1 MRRRISCGLASK
13 KPFCRDVV
21 RHRLNRFGLGR
32 TIQFK
37 HYSVKVHPL
46 APNCKAAAEISV
58 HMHKSKGSFMRRKP
72 AFRLLCGAAFIAVL
86 SISAGPTAAFA
97 ETKPAEK
104 APETVTFDPA
114 KVNTFSGAFLAAR
127 TADVDQDFATAITLY
142 QKALEFDTAN
152 VEIRQRLMIAQLLS
166 GDFEAGAK
174 IADSLKDDSSVER
187 VTTIIRALA
196 AIKHKEFSAAEKIL
210 KYTGPNDLDRMVNTL
225 LTAWARAGAGKGK
238 EALALVNGMKGP
250 GWISIFQKYHAGAIA
265 LVTGNTEAARKSL
278 NDAVADR
285 EGGATATDT
294 YMRAVMALARL
305 EAKAGNKQKALDTI
319 AVGDTFAPNYAPLK
333 ALRQSIEKGEKPD
346 QQVETAEEG
355 AASVMFSIAGALN
368 REGAEEIVT
377 LYLQT
382 SRALDPKSADT
393 LILLG
398 GLAEAQKQPDRAIAF
413 YREVPA
419 DSPMHRISELQLGLT
434 LAQTDKVEEARKHL
448 KSLLDSDPTDI
459 RSYLAYGSVLSDAKD
474 YAAMA
479 ANYDKAVEVIGAVP
493 KKTDWTIFFQRAI
506 AYERLKQWD
515 KAEPNFKRALELNPE
530 QPQVLNYLGYSWV
543 DKNMNLDE
551 GIDMIR
557 RAVELRP
564 NDGYIV
570 DSLGWAHFR
579 LGAFDE
585 SVTELE
591 RAIELRAGDPTIND
605 HLGDAYW
612 RVGRKIEAVYQ
623 WNRALIGDSDDVD
636 KAKVKEKIANGLPPL
651 EKDAQNT
658 AKKDQATPQPP
669 VAPAPAPD
677 KKS

>member
-1 MRRRISCGLASK
+1 
-13 KPFCRDVV
+13 
-21 RHRLNRFGLGR
+21 
-32 TIQFK
+32 
-37 HYSVKVHPL
+37 
-46 APNCKAAAEISV
+46 
-58 HMHKSKGSFMRRKP
+58 MRRKP
-72 AFRLLCGAAFIAVL
+72 AFRLFCGAAFIAAL

-97 ETKPAEK
+97 ETKPDEK
-104 APETVTFDPA
+104 VQEAVIFDPA

-174 IADSLKDDSSVER
+174 IADSLKNDSSVER

-333 ALRQSIEKGEKPD
+333 ALRQSIEKGEKPL
-346 QQVETAEEG
+346 QQVETATEG

-413 YREVPA
+413 YREVPL

-448 KSLLDSDPTDI
+448 KSLLESDPTDI

-493 KKTDWTIFFQRAI
+493 KKSDWTIFFQRAI

-651 EKDAQNT
+651 EKEAENT
-658 AKKDQATPQPP
+658 AKKEQAPPPP
-669 VAPAPAPD
+669 VAPTPAPD

>member
-1 MRRRISCGLASK
+1 
-13 KPFCRDVV
+13 
-21 RHRLNRFGLGR
+21 
-32 TIQFK
+32 
-37 HYSVKVHPL
+37 
-46 APNCKAAAEISV
+46 
-58 HMHKSKGSFMRRKP
+58 MRRKP
-72 AFRLLCGAAFIAVL
+72 AFRLLCGAAFIAAL
-86 SISAGPTAAFA
+86 SIGAGSPAFA
-97 ETKPAEK
+97 ETKPADK
-104 APETVTFDPA
+104 VAETVTFDPA

-127 TADVDQDFATAITLY
+127 TADVDQDFKTAITLY

-166 GDFEAGAK
+166 GDFDAGAK
-174 IADSLKDDSSVER
+174 IADSLKGDSSVER

-196 AIKHKEFSAAEKIL
+196 AIKDKDFSSAEKVL

-225 LTAWARAGAGKGK
+225 LTAWARAGAGKSK
-238 EALALVNGMKGP
+238 EALSLVNGMKGP

-265 LVTGNTEAARKSL
+265 LVAGNTEAARKSL

-305 EAKAGNKQKALDTI
+305 EANVGNKQKALDTI

-333 ALRQSIEKGEKPD
+333 ALRESIERGEKPQ
-346 QQVETAEEG
+346 QQVQTPIEG
-355 AASVMFSIAGALN
+355 AAAVMFSIAGALN

-413 YREVPA
+413 YREVPL

-448 KSLLDSDPTDI
+448 KSLLDSDPSDI

-474 YAAMA
+474 YKAMA

-493 KKTDWTIFFQRAI
+493 KKSDWTIFFQRAI

-543 DKNMNLDE
+543 DKNMNLDQA
-551 GIDMIR
+551 IDMIR

-585 SVTELE
+585 AVEELE

-623 WNRALIGDSDDVD
+623 WNRALIGESEEVD
-636 KAKVKEKIANGLPPL
+636 KSKVKEKIANGLPPL

-658 AKKDQATPQPP
+658 AKKDQAPLPP

>member
-1 MRRRISCGLASK
+1 
-13 KPFCRDVV
+13 
-21 RHRLNRFGLGR
+21 
-32 TIQFK
+32 
-37 HYSVKVHPL
+37 
-46 APNCKAAAEISV
+46 
-58 HMHKSKGSFMRRKP
+58 MRRKP
-72 AFRLLCGAAFIAVL
+72 AFRLFCSAAFIAVL
-86 SISAGPTAAFA
+86 SIGAGTTAALA
-97 ETKPAEK
+97 ETKPADK
-104 APETVTFDPA
+104 PAETATFDPA

-142 QKALEFDTAN
+142 KKALDFDTAN

-166 GDFEAGAK
+166 GDFDAGAK

-187 VTTIIRALA
+187 VTTIVRALA
-196 AIKHKEFSAAEKIL
+196 AIKDKKFSDAEKIL
-210 KYTGPNDLDRMVNTL
+210 KYSGPNDLDRMVNTL
-225 LTAWARAGAGKGK
+225 LTAWARAGAGKNK

-250 GWISIFQKYHAGAIA
+250 GWFSIFQKYNAGAIA
-265 LVTGNTEAARKSL
+265 LVSGNIDAARKSL
-278 NDAVADR
+278 NDAVTDR

-333 ALRQSIEKGEKPD
+333 ALRQSIERGDKPE
-346 QQVETAEEG
+346 QQVQTPVDG
-355 AASVMFSIAGALN
+355 AAAVMFSIAGALN

-398 GLAEAQKQPDRAIAF
+398 GLAEAQKQPERAIAF

-434 LAQTDKVEEARKHL
+434 LAQTDKVAEARTHL
-448 KSLLDSDPTDI
+448 KSLLESDPSDI

-474 YAAMA
+474 YQAMA

-493 KKTDWTIFFQRAI
+493 KKSDWTIFFQRGI

-515 KAEPNFKRALELNPE
+515 KAEPDFKRALELNPE

-543 DKNMNLDE
+543 DKNMNLE
-551 GIDMIR
+551 QGIDMIR

-570 DSLGWAHFR
+570 DSLGWAHYR

-585 SVTELE
+585 AVTELE

-623 WNRALIGDSDDVD
+623 WNRALIGESDDVD

-658 AKKDQATPQPP
+658 AKKDQGQPQP

>member
-1 MRRRISCGLASK
+1 MRR
-13 KPFCRDVV
+13 
-21 RHRLNRFGLGR
+21 N
-32 TIQFK
+32 
-37 HYSVKVHPL
+37 
-46 APNCKAAAEISV
+46 
-58 HMHKSKGSFMRRKP
+58 P
-72 AFRLLCGAAFIAVL
+72 AFRLLCGAAFIAAL
-86 SISAGPTAAFA
+86 SIGAGSPAFA
-97 ETKPAEK
+97 ETKPADK
-104 APETVTFDPA
+104 VAETVTFDPA

-127 TADVDQDFATAITLY
+127 TADVDQDFKTAITLY

-166 GDFEAGAK
+166 GDFDAGAK
-174 IADSLKDDSSVER
+174 IADSLKGDSSVER

-196 AIKHKEFSAAEKIL
+196 AIKDKEFSGAEKIL

-225 LTAWARAGAGKGK
+225 LTAWARAGAGKSK

-265 LVTGNTEAARKSL
+265 LVAGNTEAARKSL

-305 EAKAGNKQKALDTI
+305 EANVGNKQKALDTI

-333 ALRQSIEKGEKPD
+333 ALRESIERGEKPQ
-346 QQVETAEEG
+346 QQVQTPIEG
-355 AASVMFSIAGALN
+355 AAAVMFSIAGALN

-413 YREVPA
+413 YREVPL

-448 KSLLDSDPTDI
+448 KSLLDSDPSDI

-474 YAAMA
+474 YKAMA

-493 KKTDWTIFFQRAI
+493 KKSDWTIFFQRAI

-543 DKNMNLDE
+543 DKNMNL
-551 GIDMIR
+551 GQAIDMIR

-585 SVTELE
+585 AVEELE

-623 WNRALIGDSDDVD
+623 WNRALIGESEEVD
-636 KAKVKEKIANGLPPL
+636 KSKVKEKIANGLPPL

-658 AKKDQATPQPP
+658 AKKDQAPLPP
-669 VAPAPAPD
+669 VAPAPVPD

>member
-1 MRRRISCGLASK
+1 MRR
-13 KPFCRDVV
+13 
-21 RHRLNRFGLGR
+21 N
-32 TIQFK
+32 
-37 HYSVKVHPL
+37 
-46 APNCKAAAEISV
+46 
-58 HMHKSKGSFMRRKP
+58 P
-72 AFRLLCGAAFIAVL
+72 AFRLLCGAAFIAAL
-86 SISAGPTAAFA
+86 SVGADSPAFA
-97 ETKPAEK
+97 ETKPADK
-104 APETVTFDPA
+104 VAETVTFDPA

-127 TADVDQDFATAITLY
+127 TADVDQDFETAITLY

-166 GDFEAGAK
+166 GDFDAGAK
-174 IADSLKDDSSVER
+174 IADSLKGDSSVER

-196 AIKHKEFSAAEKIL
+196 AIKGKEFSGAEKVL

-225 LTAWARAGAGKGK
+225 LTAWARAGAGKSK

-265 LVTGNTEAARKSL
+265 LVAGNTEAARKSL

-305 EAKAGNKQKALDTI
+305 EANVGNKQKALDTI

-333 ALRQSIEKGEKPD
+333 ALRESIERGEKPQ
-346 QQVETAEEG
+346 QQVQTPIEG
-355 AASVMFSIAGALN
+355 AAAVMFSIAGALN

-413 YREVPA
+413 YREVPL

-448 KSLLDSDPTDI
+448 KSLLDSDPSDI

-474 YAAMA
+474 YTAMA

-493 KKTDWTIFFQRAI
+493 KKSDWTIFFQRAI

-543 DKNMNLDE
+543 DKNMNLDQA
-551 GIDMIR
+551 IDMIR

-585 SVTELE
+585 AVEELE

-623 WNRALIGDSDDVD
+623 WNRALIGESEEVD
-636 KAKVKEKIANGLPPL
+636 KSKVKEKIANGLPPL

-658 AKKDQATPQPP
+658 AKKDQAPLPP

>member
-1 MRRRISCGLASK
+1 
-13 KPFCRDVV
+13 
-21 RHRLNRFGLGR
+21 
-32 TIQFK
+32 
-37 HYSVKVHPL
+37 
-46 APNCKAAAEISV
+46 
-58 HMHKSKGSFMRRKP
+58 MRRKS
-72 AFRLLCGAAFIAVL
+72 AFRLLCGAAFIAAL
-86 SISAGPTAAFA
+86 SLGAGQQAAFA

-104 APETVTFDPA
+104 APDAVTFNPD

-142 QKALEFDTAN
+142 KKALEFDTAN

-187 VTTIIRALA
+187 VTTIVRALA
-196 AIKHKEFSAAEKIL
+196 AIKHKEFSSAEKIL

-225 LTAWARAGAGKGK
+225 LTAWSRAGAGKGK

-265 LVTGNTEAARKSL
+265 LVTGNTEAARKNL

-319 AVGDTFAPNYAPLK
+319 SVGDTFAPNYAPLK
-333 ALRQSIEKGEKPD
+333 ALRQSIEKGEKPE
-346 QQVETAEEG
+346 QQVETPVEG
-355 AASVMFSIAGALN
+355 AAAVMFSIAGALN

-398 GLAEAQKQPDRAIAF
+398 GLAEAQKQPERAIAF
-413 YREVPA
+413 YREVPD

-434 LAQTDKVEEARKHL
+434 LAQTDKVDEARQHL
-448 KSLLDSDPTDI
+448 RSLLESDPTDL

-515 KAEPNFKRALELNPE
+515 KAEPDFKRALELNPE

-543 DKNMNLDE
+543 DKNLNLDQAM
-551 GIDMIR
+551 DMIR

-651 EKDAQNT
+651 EKDAENT
-658 AKKDQATPQPP
+658 AKKEQAPPQP

>member
-1 MRRRISCGLASK
+1 
-13 KPFCRDVV
+13 
-21 RHRLNRFGLGR
+21 
-32 TIQFK
+32 
-37 HYSVKVHPL
+37 
-46 APNCKAAAEISV
+46 
-58 HMHKSKGSFMRRKP
+58 MRRKP
-72 AFRLLCGAAFIAVL
+72 AFRLLCGAAFIAAL
-86 SISAGPTAAFA
+86 SIGAGSPAFA
-97 ETKPAEK
+97 ETKPADK
-104 APETVTFDPA
+104 VAETVTFDPA

-127 TADVDQDFATAITLY
+127 TADVDQDFKTAITLY

-166 GDFEAGAK
+166 GDFNAGAK
-174 IADSLKDDSSVER
+174 IADSLKGDSSVER

-196 AIKHKEFSAAEKIL
+196 AIKNKEFSGAEKVL

-225 LTAWARAGAGKGK
+225 LTAWARAGAGKSK
-238 EALALVNGMKGP
+238 EALSLVNGMKGP

-265 LVTGNTEAARKSL
+265 LVAGNTEAARKSL

-305 EAKAGNKQKALDTI
+305 EANVGNKQKALDTI

-333 ALRQSIEKGEKPD
+333 ALRESIERGEKPQ
-346 QQVETAEEG
+346 QQVQTPIEG
-355 AASVMFSIAGALN
+355 AAAVMFSIAGALN

-413 YREVPA
+413 YREVPL

-434 LAQTDKVEEARKHL
+434 LAQTDKVDEARKHL
-448 KSLLDSDPTDI
+448 KSLLDSDPSDI

-474 YAAMA
+474 YKAMA

-493 KKTDWTIFFQRAI
+493 KKSDWTIFFQRAI

-543 DKNMNLDE
+543 DKNMNLDQA
-551 GIDMIR
+551 IDMIR

-585 SVTELE
+585 AVEELE

-623 WNRALIGDSDDVD
+623 WNRALIGESEEVD
-636 KAKVKEKIANGLPPL
+636 KSKVKEKIANGLPPL

-658 AKKDQATPQPP
+658 AKKDQAPLPP

>member
-1 MRRRISCGLASK
+1 MRR
-13 KPFCRDVV
+13 
-21 RHRLNRFGLGR
+21 N
-32 TIQFK
+32 
-37 HYSVKVHPL
+37 
-46 APNCKAAAEISV
+46 
-58 HMHKSKGSFMRRKP
+58 P
-72 AFRLLCGAAFIAVL
+72 AFRLLCGAAFIAAL
-86 SISAGPTAAFA
+86 SVGAGSPAFA
-97 ETKPAEK
+97 ETKPADK
-104 APETVTFDPA
+104 VAETVTFDPA

-127 TADVDQDFATAITLY
+127 TADVDQDFKTAITLY

-166 GDFEAGAK
+166 GDFDAGAK
-174 IADSLKDDSSVER
+174 IADSLKGDSSVER

-196 AIKHKEFSAAEKIL
+196 AIKDKEFSGAEKVL

-225 LTAWARAGAGKGK
+225 LTAWARAGAGKSK

-265 LVTGNTEAARKSL
+265 LVAGNTEAARKSL

-305 EAKAGNKQKALDTI
+305 EANVGNKQKALDTI

-333 ALRQSIEKGEKPD
+333 ALRESIERGEKPQ
-346 QQVETAEEG
+346 QQVQTPIEG
-355 AASVMFSIAGALN
+355 AAAVMFSIAGALN

-413 YREVPA
+413 YREVPL

-448 KSLLDSDPTDI
+448 KSLLDSDPSDI

-474 YAAMA
+474 YKAMA

-493 KKTDWTIFFQRAI
+493 KKSDWTIFFQRAI

-543 DKNMNLDE
+543 DKNMNLDQA
-551 GIDMIR
+551 IDMIR

-585 SVTELE
+585 AVEELE

-623 WNRALIGDSDDVD
+623 WNRALIGESEEVD
-636 KAKVKEKIANGLPPL
+636 KSKVKEKIANGLPPL

-658 AKKDQATPQPP
+658 AKKDQAPLPP

>member
-1 MRRRISCGLASK
+1 MRR
-13 KPFCRDVV
+13 
-21 RHRLNRFGLGR
+21 N
-32 TIQFK
+32 
-37 HYSVKVHPL
+37 
-46 APNCKAAAEISV
+46 
-58 HMHKSKGSFMRRKP
+58 P
-72 AFRLLCGAAFIAVL
+72 AFRLFCSAAFIAAL
-86 SISAGPTAAFA
+86 TLGAGSAALA
-97 ETKPAEK
+97 ETKPADK
-104 APETVTFDPA
+104 AEEAVKFDPNR
-114 KVNTFSGAFLAAR
+114 VTTFSGAFLAAR
-127 TADVDQDFATAITLY
+127 TADVDQDYATAITLY
-142 QKALEFDTAN
+142 QKALDFDPAN
-152 VEIRQRLMIAQLLS
+152 TEIRQRLMIAQLLS

-187 VTTIIRALA
+187 VTTIVRALA
-196 AIKHKEFSAAEKIL
+196 AIKQKEFSSAEKIL
-210 KYTGPNDLDRMVNTL
+210 KYSGPNDLDRMVNTL
-225 LTAWARAGAGKGK
+225 LAAWARAGAGKSK
-238 EALALVNGMKGP
+238 EALAMVNGMKGP
-250 GWISIFQKYHAGAIA
+250 GWFSIFQKYNAGAIA
-265 LVTGNTEAARKSL
+265 LVTGNTDAARKSL
-278 NDAVADR
+278 SEAVADR

-319 AVGDTFAPNYAPLK
+319 AVGDGFAPNYAPLK

-346 QQVETAEEG
+346 QQVQTAVEG

-377 LYLQT
+377 LYLQA

-398 GLAEAQKQPDRAIAF
+398 GLAEAQKQAERAIEF

-434 LAQTDKVEEARKHL
+434 LAQTGKVDEARQHL
-448 KSLLDSDPTDI
+448 KALLESDPDDI
-459 RSYLAYGSVLSDAKD
+459 RSYLAYGAVLSDAKD

-493 KKTDWTIFFQRAI
+493 KKSDWTIFFQRGI

-543 DKNMNLDE
+543 DKNMNLDQ

-570 DSLGWAHFR
+570 DSLGWAHYR

-585 SVTELE
+585 AVTELE

-612 RVGRKIEAVYQ
+612 RVGRKLEAVYQ

-651 EKDAQNT
+651 EKDAENT
-658 AKKDQATPQPP
+658 AKKDQAPP
-669 VAPAPAPD
+669 PPAPPAPAPD

>member
-1 MRRRISCGLASK
+1 MVLGAVKFEADFS
-13 KPFCRDVV
+13 V
-21 RHRLNRFGLGR
+21 R
-32 TIQFK
+32 K
-37 HYSVKVHPL
+37 HT
-46 APNCKAAAEISV
+46 
-58 HMHKSKGSFMRRKP
+58 SKGSFMRRNP
-72 AFRLLCGAAFIAVL
+72 AFRLFCSAAFIAAL
-86 SISAGPTAAFA
+86 TLGAGSAALA
-97 ETKPAEK
+97 ETKPADK
-104 APETVTFDPA
+104 AEEAVKFDPNR
-114 KVNTFSGAFLAAR
+114 VTTFSGAFLAAR
-127 TADVDQDFATAITLY
+127 TADVDQDYATAITLY
-142 QKALEFDTAN
+142 QKALDFDPAN
-152 VEIRQRLMIAQLLS
+152 TEIRQRLMIAQLLS

-187 VTTIIRALA
+187 VTTIVRALA
-196 AIKHKEFSAAEKIL
+196 AIKQKEFSSAEKIL
-210 KYTGPNDLDRMVNTL
+210 KYSGPNDLDRMVNTL
-225 LTAWARAGAGKGK
+225 LAAWARAGAGKSK
-238 EALALVNGMKGP
+238 EALAMVNGMKGP
-250 GWISIFQKYHAGAIA
+250 GWFSIFQKYNAGAIA
-265 LVTGNTEAARKSL
+265 LVTGNTDAARKSL
-278 NDAVADR
+278 SEAVADR

-319 AVGDTFAPNYAPLK
+319 AVGDGFAPNYAPLK

-346 QQVETAEEG
+346 QQVQTAVEG

-377 LYLQT
+377 LYLQA

-398 GLAEAQKQPDRAIAF
+398 GLAEAQKQAERAIEF

-434 LAQTDKVEEARKHL
+434 LAQTGKVDEARQHL
-448 KSLLDSDPTDI
+448 KALLESDPDDI
-459 RSYLAYGSVLSDAKD
+459 RSYLAYGAVLSDAKD

-493 KKTDWTIFFQRAI
+493 KKSDWTIFFQRGI

-543 DKNMNLDE
+543 DKNMNLDQ

-570 DSLGWAHFR
+570 DSLGWAHYR

-585 SVTELE
+585 AVTELE

-612 RVGRKIEAVYQ
+612 RVGRKLEAVYQ

-651 EKDAQNT
+651 EKDAENT
-658 AKKDQATPQPP
+658 AKKDQAPP
-669 VAPAPAPD
+669 PPAPPAPAPD

>member
-1 MRRRISCGLASK
+1 MRR
-13 KPFCRDVV
+13 
-21 RHRLNRFGLGR
+21 N
-32 TIQFK
+32 
-37 HYSVKVHPL
+37 
-46 APNCKAAAEISV
+46 
-58 HMHKSKGSFMRRKP
+58 P
-72 AFRLLCGAAFIAVL
+72 AFRLFCSAAFIAAL
-86 SISAGPTAAFA
+86 TLGAGSAALA
-97 ETKPAEK
+97 ETKPADK
-104 APETVTFDPA
+104 AEEAVKFDPNR
-114 KVNTFSGAFLAAR
+114 VTTFSGAFLAAR
-127 TADVDQDFATAITLY
+127 TADVDQDYATAITLY
-142 QKALEFDTAN
+142 QKALDFDPAN
-152 VEIRQRLMIAQLLS
+152 TEIRQRLMIAQLLS

-187 VTTIIRALA
+187 VTTIVRALA
-196 AIKHKEFSAAEKIL
+196 AIKRKEFSSAEKIL
-210 KYTGPNDLDRMVNTL
+210 KYSGPNDLDRMVNTL
-225 LTAWARAGAGKGK
+225 LAAWARAGAGKSK
-238 EALALVNGMKGP
+238 EALAMVNGMKGP
-250 GWISIFQKYHAGAIA
+250 GWFSIFQKYNAGAIA
-265 LVTGNTEAARKSL
+265 LVTGNTDAARKSL
-278 NDAVADR
+278 SEAVADR

-319 AVGDTFAPNYAPLK
+319 AVGDGFAPNYAPLK

-346 QQVETAEEG
+346 QQVQTAVEG

-377 LYLQT
+377 LYLQA

-398 GLAEAQKQPDRAIAF
+398 GLAEAQKQAERAIEF

-434 LAQTDKVEEARKHL
+434 LAQTGKVDEARQHL
-448 KSLLDSDPTDI
+448 KALLESDPDDI
-459 RSYLAYGSVLSDAKD
+459 RSYLAYGAVLSDAKD

-493 KKTDWTIFFQRAI
+493 KKSDWTIFFQRGI

-543 DKNMNLDE
+543 DKNMNLDQ

-570 DSLGWAHFR
+570 DSLGWAHYR

-585 SVTELE
+585 AVTELE

-612 RVGRKIEAVYQ
+612 RVGRKLEAVYQ

-651 EKDAQNT
+651 EKDAENT
-658 AKKDQATPQPP
+658 AKKDQAPP
-669 VAPAPAPD
+669 PPAPPAPAPD

>member
-1 MRRRISCGLASK
+1 
-13 KPFCRDVV
+13 
-21 RHRLNRFGLGR
+21 
-32 TIQFK
+32 
-37 HYSVKVHPL
+37 
-46 APNCKAAAEISV
+46 
-58 HMHKSKGSFMRRKP
+58 MRRKP
-72 AFRLLCGAAFIAVL
+72 AFRLLCGAAFIAAL
-86 SISAGPTAAFA
+86 STGVVSTPAFA
-97 ETKPAEK
+97 ETKPADK
-104 APETVTFDPA
+104 VAETVTFDPA

-127 TADVDQDFATAITLY
+127 TADVDQDFKTAITLY

-166 GDFEAGAK
+166 GDFDAGAK
-174 IADSLKDDSSVER
+174 IAESLKDDSSVER

-196 AIKHKEFSAAEKIL
+196 AIKNKEFSGAEKIL
-210 KYTGPNDLDRMVNTL
+210 KYSGPNDLDRMVNTL
-225 LTAWARAGAGKGK
+225 LTAWARAGAGKNK

-250 GWISIFQKYHAGAIA
+250 GWISIFQRYHAGAIA
-265 LVTGNTEAARKSL
+265 LVAGNTEAARKSL

-305 EAKAGNKQKALDTI
+305 EANVGNKQKALDTI

-333 ALRQSIEKGEKPD
+333 ALRESIEKGEKPL
-346 QQVETAEEG
+346 QQVQTPVEG
-355 AASVMFSIAGALN
+355 AAAVMFSIAGALN

-398 GLAEAQKQPDRAIAF
+398 GLAEAQKQPDRAIEF

-434 LAQTDKVEEARKHL
+434 LAQTDKVDEARKHL

-479 ANYDKAVEVIGAVP
+479 ANYDRAVEVIGAVP

-543 DKNMNLDE
+543 DKNMNLDQAI
-551 GIDMIR
+551 GMIR
-557 RAVELRP
+557 RAAELRP
-564 NDGYIV
+564 NDGYII

-585 SVTELE
+585 AVTELE

-636 KAKVKEKIANGLPPL
+636 KAKVREKLANGLPPL
-651 EKDAQNT
+651 EKEAENT
-658 AKKDQATPQPP
+658 AKKEPAPRPP
-669 VAPAPAPD
+669 VAPTPAPD

>member
-1 MRRRISCGLASK
+1 MVPGAVKFEADFS
-13 KPFCRDVV
+13 V
-21 RHRLNRFGLGR
+21 R
-32 TIQFK
+32 K
-37 HYSVKVHPL
+37 HT
-46 APNCKAAAEISV
+46 
-58 HMHKSKGSFMRRKP
+58 SKGSFMRRNP
-72 AFRLLCGAAFIAVL
+72 AFRLFCSAAFIAAL
-86 SISAGPTAAFA
+86 TLGAGSAALA
-97 ETKPAEK
+97 ETKPADK
-104 APETVTFDPA
+104 AEEAVKFDPNR
-114 KVNTFSGAFLAAR
+114 VTTFSGAFLAAR
-127 TADVDQDFATAITLY
+127 TADVDQDYATAITLY
-142 QKALEFDTAN
+142 QKALDFDPAN
-152 VEIRQRLMIAQLLS
+152 TEIRQRLMIAQLLS

-187 VTTIIRALA
+187 VTTIVRALA
-196 AIKHKEFSAAEKIL
+196 AIKYKEFSSAEKIL
-210 KYTGPNDLDRMVNTL
+210 KYSGPNDLDRMVNTL
-225 LTAWARAGAGKGK
+225 LAAWARAGAGKSK
-238 EALALVNGMKGP
+238 EALAMVNGMKGP
-250 GWISIFQKYHAGAIA
+250 GWFSIFQKYNAGAIA
-265 LVTGNTEAARKSL
+265 LVTGNTDAARKSL
-278 NDAVADR
+278 SEAVADR

-319 AVGDTFAPNYAPLK
+319 AVGDGFAPNYAPLK

-346 QQVETAEEG
+346 QQVQTAVEG

-377 LYLQT
+377 LYLQA

-398 GLAEAQKQPDRAIAF
+398 GLAEAQKQAERAIEF

-434 LAQTDKVEEARKHL
+434 LAQTGKVDEARQHL
-448 KSLLDSDPTDI
+448 KALLESDPDDI
-459 RSYLAYGSVLSDAKD
+459 RSYLAYGAVLSDAKD

-493 KKTDWTIFFQRAI
+493 KKSDWTIFFQRGI

-543 DKNMNLDE
+543 DKNMNLDQ

-570 DSLGWAHFR
+570 DSLGWAHYR

-585 SVTELE
+585 AVTELE

-612 RVGRKIEAVYQ
+612 RVGRKLEAVYQ

-651 EKDAQNT
+651 EKDAENT
-658 AKKDQATPQPP
+658 AKKDQAPP
-669 VAPAPAPD
+669 PPAPPAPAPD

>member
-1 MRRRISCGLASK
+1 
-13 KPFCRDVV
+13 
-21 RHRLNRFGLGR
+21 
-32 TIQFK
+32 
-37 HYSVKVHPL
+37 
-46 APNCKAAAEISV
+46 
-58 HMHKSKGSFMRRKP
+58 MRRKP
-72 AFRLLCGAAFIAVL
+72 AFRLFCGAAFIAVF
-86 SISAGPTAAFA
+86 SIGAGTTAALA
-97 ETKPAEK
+97 ETKPADK
-104 APETVTFDPA
+104 PAETATFDPA

-142 QKALEFDTAN
+142 KKALDFDTAN

-166 GDFEAGAK
+166 GDFDAGAK

-187 VTTIIRALA
+187 VTTIVRALA
-196 AIKHKEFSAAEKIL
+196 AIKDKKFSDAEKIL
-210 KYTGPNDLDRMVNTL
+210 KYSGPNDLDRMVNTL
-225 LTAWARAGAGKGK
+225 LTAWARAGAGKNK

-250 GWISIFQKYHAGAIA
+250 GWFSIFQKYNAGAIA
-265 LVTGNTEAARKSL
+265 LVSGNIEAARKSL
-278 NDAVADR
+278 NDAVTDR

-333 ALRQSIEKGEKPD
+333 ALRQSIERGDKPE
-346 QQVETAEEG
+346 QQVQTPVDG
-355 AASVMFSIAGALN
+355 AAAVMFSIAGALN

-398 GLAEAQKQPDRAIAF
+398 GLAEAQKQPERAIAF

-434 LAQTDKVEEARKHL
+434 LAQTDKVAEARTHL
-448 KSLLDSDPTDI
+448 KSLLESDPSDI

-474 YAAMA
+474 YQAMA

-493 KKTDWTIFFQRAI
+493 KKSDWTIFFQRGI

-515 KAEPNFKRALELNPE
+515 KAEPDFKRALELNPE

-543 DKNMNLDE
+543 DKNMNLE
-551 GIDMIR
+551 QGIDMIR

-570 DSLGWAHFR
+570 DSLGWAHYR

-585 SVTELE
+585 AVTELE

-623 WNRALIGDSDDVD
+623 WNRALIGESDDVD

-658 AKKDQATPQPP
+658 AKKDQGQPQP

>member
-1 MRRRISCGLASK
+1 MKAFRCNHFARALMWQTD
-13 KPFCRDVV
+13 F
-21 RHRLNRFGLGR
+21 
-32 TIQFK
+32 
-37 HYSVKVHPL
+37 SVQ
-46 APNCKAAAEISV
+46 
-58 HMHKSKGSFMRRKP
+58 MHKSKGSFMRRNP
-72 AFRLLCGAAFIAVL
+72 AFRLLCGAAFIAAL
-86 SISAGPTAAFA
+86 SIGADSPAFA
-97 ETKPAEK
+97 ETKPADKVAES
-104 APETVTFDPA
+104 VTFDPA

-127 TADVDQDFATAITLY
+127 TADVDQDFKTAITLY

-166 GDFEAGAK
+166 GDFDAGAK
-174 IADSLKDDSSVER
+174 IADSLKGDSSVER

-196 AIKHKEFSAAEKIL
+196 AIKDKEFSGAEKVL

-225 LTAWARAGAGKGK
+225 LTAWARAGAGKSK
-238 EALALVNGMKGP
+238 EALALVNGMRGP

-265 LVTGNTEAARKSL
+265 LVAGNTEAARKSL

-305 EAKAGNKQKALDTI
+305 EANVGNKQKALDTI

-333 ALRQSIEKGEKPD
+333 ALRESIERGEKPQ
-346 QQVETAEEG
+346 QQVQTPIEG
-355 AASVMFSIAGALN
+355 AAAVMFSIAGALN

-413 YREVPA
+413 YREVPL

-448 KSLLDSDPTDI
+448 KSLLDSDPSDI

-474 YAAMA
+474 YKAMA

-493 KKTDWTIFFQRAI
+493 KKSDWTIFFQRAI

-515 KAEPNFKRALELNPE
+515 KAEPNFKRALELNPD

-543 DKNMNLDE
+543 DKNMNLDQA
-551 GIDMIR
+551 IDMIR

-585 SVTELE
+585 AVEELE

-623 WNRALIGDSDDVD
+623 WNRALIGESEEVD
-636 KAKVKEKIANGLPPL
+636 KSKVKEKIANGLPPL

-658 AKKDQATPQPP
+658 AKKDQAPLPP

>member
-1 MRRRISCGLASK
+1 MRR
-13 KPFCRDVV
+13 
-21 RHRLNRFGLGR
+21 N
-32 TIQFK
+32 
-37 HYSVKVHPL
+37 
-46 APNCKAAAEISV
+46 
-58 HMHKSKGSFMRRKP
+58 P
-72 AFRLLCGAAFIAVL
+72 AFRLLCGAAFIAAL
-86 SISAGPTAAFA
+86 SIGAGSPAFA
-97 ETKPAEK
+97 ETKPADK
-104 APETVTFDPA
+104 VAETVTFDPA

-127 TADVDQDFATAITLY
+127 TADVDQDFKTAITLY

-166 GDFEAGAK
+166 GDFDAGAK
-174 IADSLKDDSSVER
+174 IADSLKGDSSVER

-196 AIKHKEFSAAEKIL
+196 AIKNKEFSGAEKIL

-225 LTAWARAGAGKGK
+225 LTAWARAGAGKSK

-265 LVTGNTEAARKSL
+265 LVAGNTEAARKSL

-305 EAKAGNKQKALDTI
+305 EANVGNKQKALDTI

-333 ALRQSIEKGEKPD
+333 ALRESIERGEKPQ
-346 QQVETAEEG
+346 QQVQTPIEG
-355 AASVMFSIAGALN
+355 AAAVMFSIAGALN

-413 YREVPA
+413 YREVPV

-448 KSLLDSDPTDI
+448 KSLLDSDPSDI

-474 YAAMA
+474 YTAMA

-493 KKTDWTIFFQRAI
+493 KKSDWTIFFQRAI

-543 DKNMNLDE
+543 DKNMNLDQA
-551 GIDMIR
+551 IDMIR

-585 SVTELE
+585 AVEELE

-623 WNRALIGDSDDVD
+623 WNRALIGESEEVD
-636 KAKVKEKIANGLPPL
+636 KSKVKEKIANGLPPL

-658 AKKDQATPQPP
+658 AKKDQAPLPP

>member
-1 MRRRISCGLASK
+1 
-13 KPFCRDVV
+13 
-21 RHRLNRFGLGR
+21 
-32 TIQFK
+32 
-37 HYSVKVHPL
+37 
-46 APNCKAAAEISV
+46 
-58 HMHKSKGSFMRRKP
+58 MRRKP
-72 AFRLLCGAAFIAVL
+72 AFRLFCGAAFIAAL
-86 SISAGPTAAFA
+86 SIGAGTSAAFA
-97 ETKPAEK
+97 ETKPADK
-104 APETVTFDPA
+104 PAETVTFDPA

-142 QKALEFDTAN
+142 KKALDFDTAN

-166 GDFEAGAK
+166 GDFDAGAK

-187 VTTIIRALA
+187 VTTIVRALA
-196 AIKHKEFSAAEKIL
+196 AIKDKKFSDAEKIL

-225 LTAWARAGAGKGK
+225 LTAWARAGAGKNK

-250 GWISIFQKYHAGAIA
+250 GWFSIFQKYNAGAIA
-265 LVTGNTEAARKSL
+265 LVAGNTEAARKSL
-278 NDAVADR
+278 NDAVTDR

-319 AVGDTFAPNYAPLK
+319 SVGDTFAPNYAPLK
-333 ALRQSIEKGEKPD
+333 ALRQSIEKGEKPE
-346 QQVETAEEG
+346 QQVQTPVEG
-355 AASVMFSIAGALN
+355 AAAVMFSIAGALN

-398 GLAEAQKQPDRAIAF
+398 GLAEAQKQPERAIAF

-434 LAQTDKVEEARKHL
+434 LAQTDKVEEARRHL
-448 KSLLDSDPTDI
+448 KSLLESDPSDI

-474 YAAMA
+474 YQAMA
-479 ANYDKAVEVIGAVP
+479 ANYDKAVEVIGSVP
-493 KKTDWTIFFQRAI
+493 KKSDWTIFFQRGI

-515 KAEPNFKRALELNPE
+515 KAEPDFKRALELNPE

-543 DKNMNLDE
+543 DKNMNLE
-551 GIDMIR
+551 QGIDMIR

-570 DSLGWAHFR
+570 DSLGWAHYR

-585 SVTELE
+585 AVTELE

-636 KAKVKEKIANGLPPL
+636 KAKVKDKIANGLPPL

-658 AKKDQATPQPP
+658 AKKDQGQPQP
-669 VAPAPAPD
+669 VQPAPAPD

>member
-1 MRRRISCGLASK
+1 MRR
-13 KPFCRDVV
+13 
-21 RHRLNRFGLGR
+21 N
-32 TIQFK
+32 
-37 HYSVKVHPL
+37 
-46 APNCKAAAEISV
+46 
-58 HMHKSKGSFMRRKP
+58 P
-72 AFRLLCGAAFIAVL
+72 AFRLLCGAAFIAGL
-86 SISAGPTAAFA
+86 SIGAGSPAFA
-97 ETKPAEK
+97 ETKPADK
-104 APETVTFDPA
+104 VAETVTFDPA

-127 TADVDQDFATAITLY
+127 TADVDQDFKTAITLY

-166 GDFEAGAK
+166 GDFDAGAK
-174 IADSLKDDSSVER
+174 IADSLKGDSSVER

-196 AIKHKEFSAAEKIL
+196 AIKDKEFSGAEKVL

-225 LTAWARAGAGKGK
+225 LTAWARAGAGKSK

-265 LVTGNTEAARKSL
+265 LVAGNMEAARKSL

-305 EAKAGNKQKALDTI
+305 EANVGNKQKALDTI

-333 ALRQSIEKGEKPD
+333 ALRESIERGEKPQ
-346 QQVETAEEG
+346 QQVQTPIEG
-355 AASVMFSIAGALN
+355 AAAVMFSIAGALN

-413 YREVPA
+413 YREVPL

-448 KSLLDSDPTDI
+448 KSLLDSDPSDI

-474 YAAMA
+474 YKAMA

-493 KKTDWTIFFQRAI
+493 KKSDWTIFFQRAI

-543 DKNMNLDE
+543 DKNMNLDQAI
-551 GIDMIR
+551 GMIR

-585 SVTELE
+585 AVEELE

-623 WNRALIGDSDDVD
+623 WNRALIGESEEVD
-636 KAKVKEKIANGLPPL
+636 KSKVKEKIANGLPPL

-658 AKKDQATPQPP
+658 AKKDQAPLPP

>member
-1 MRRRISCGLASK
+1 
-13 KPFCRDVV
+13 
-21 RHRLNRFGLGR
+21 
-32 TIQFK
+32 
-37 HYSVKVHPL
+37 
-46 APNCKAAAEISV
+46 
-58 HMHKSKGSFMRRKP
+58 MRRKP
-72 AFRLLCGAAFIAVL
+72 AFRLFCGAAFIAVL
-86 SISAGPTAAFA
+86 SIGAGTTAALA
-97 ETKPAEK
+97 ETKPADK
-104 APETVTFDPA
+104 PAETATFDPA

-142 QKALEFDTAN
+142 KKALDFDTAN

-166 GDFEAGAK
+166 GDFDAGAK

-187 VTTIIRALA
+187 VTTIVRALA
-196 AIKHKEFSAAEKIL
+196 AIKDKKFSDAEKIL
-210 KYTGPNDLDRMVNTL
+210 KYSGPNDLDRMVNTL
-225 LTAWARAGAGKGK
+225 LTAWARAGAGKNK

-250 GWISIFQKYHAGAIA
+250 GWFSIFQKYNAGAIA
-265 LVTGNTEAARKSL
+265 LVSGNIDAARKSL
-278 NDAVADR
+278 NDAVTDR

-333 ALRQSIEKGEKPD
+333 ALRQSIERGDKPE
-346 QQVETAEEG
+346 QQVQTPVDG
-355 AASVMFSIAGALN
+355 AAAVMFSIAGALN

-398 GLAEAQKQPDRAIAF
+398 GLAEAQKQPERAIAF

-434 LAQTDKVEEARKHL
+434 LAQTDKVAEARTHL
-448 KSLLDSDPTDI
+448 KSLLESDPSDI

-474 YAAMA
+474 YQAMA

-493 KKTDWTIFFQRAI
+493 KKSDWTIFFQRGI

-515 KAEPNFKRALELNPE
+515 KAEPDFKRALELNPE

-543 DKNMNLDE
+543 DKNMNLE
-551 GIDMIR
+551 QGIDMIR

-570 DSLGWAHFR
+570 DSLGWAHYR

-585 SVTELE
+585 AVTELE

-623 WNRALIGDSDDVD
+623 WNRALIGESDDVD

-658 AKKDQATPQPP
+658 AKKDQGQPQP

>member
-1 MRRRISCGLASK
+1 
-13 KPFCRDVV
+13 
-21 RHRLNRFGLGR
+21 
-32 TIQFK
+32 
-37 HYSVKVHPL
+37 
-46 APNCKAAAEISV
+46 
-58 HMHKSKGSFMRRKP
+58 MRRKP
-72 AFRLLCGAAFIAVL
+72 AFRLLCGAAFIAAL
-86 SISAGPTAAFA
+86 SIGAGSAPAFA
-97 ETKPAEK
+97 ETKPADK
-104 APETVTFDPA
+104 AAETVTFDPA

-187 VTTIIRALA
+187 VTTIVRALA
-196 AIKHKEFSAAEKIL
+196 AIKHKEFSSAEKIL
-210 KYTGPNDLDRMVNTL
+210 KYSGPNDLDRMVNTL

-238 EALALVNGMKGP
+238 EALTLVNNMKGP

-265 LVTGNTEAARKSL
+265 LVTGNTEAARKNL
-278 NDAVADR
+278 NDAVTDR

-319 AVGDTFAPNYAPLK
+319 SVGDTFAPNYAPLK
-333 ALRQSIEKGEKPD
+333 ALRQSIEKGEKPE
-346 QQVETAEEG
+346 QQVETPIEG
-355 AASVMFSIAGALN
+355 AAAVMFSIAGALN

-448 KSLLDSDPTDI
+448 KSLLESDPSDI

-515 KAEPNFKRALELNPE
+515 KAEPDFKRALELNPD

-543 DKNMNLDE
+543 DRNINLDE
-551 GIDMIR
+551 GIEMIR

-585 SVTELE
+585 AVTELE

-623 WNRALIGDSDDVD
+623 WNRALIGESDDVD
-636 KAKVKEKIANGLPPL
+636 KSKVKEKIANGLPPL

-658 AKKDQATPQPP
+658 AKKDQAPPPP

>member
-1 MRRRISCGLASK
+1 
-13 KPFCRDVV
+13 
-21 RHRLNRFGLGR
+21 
-32 TIQFK
+32 
-37 HYSVKVHPL
+37 
-46 APNCKAAAEISV
+46 
-58 HMHKSKGSFMRRKP
+58 MRRKP
-72 AFRLLCGAAFIAVL
+72 AFRLLCSAAFIAAL
-86 SISAGPTAAFA
+86 TMGAGTVALA
-97 ETKPAEK
+97 ETKPADSKTEEAVK
-104 APETVTFDPA
+104 FDPA

-127 TADVDQDFATAITLY
+127 TADVDQDYKTAITLY
-142 QKALEFDTAN
+142 EKALDFDTAN
-152 VEIRQRLMIAQLLS
+152 TEIRQRLMIAQLLS

-187 VTTIIRALA
+187 VTTIVRALA
-196 AIKHKEFSAAEKIL
+196 AIKHKEFSSAEKIL
-210 KYTGPNDLDRMVNTL
+210 KYNGPNDLDRMVNTL
-225 LTAWARAGAGKGK
+225 LAAWARAGSGKSK
-238 EALALVNGMKGP
+238 EALAMVNGMKGP
-250 GWISIFQKYHAGAIA
+250 GWFSIFQKYNAGSIA

-278 NDAVADR
+278 GEAVADR

-319 AVGDTFAPNYAPLK
+319 AVGDGFAPNYAPLK

-346 QQVETAEEG
+346 QQVQTPVEG

-368 REGAEEIVT
+368 RDGAEEIVT
-377 LYLQT
+377 LYLQA

-398 GLAEAQKQPDRAIAF
+398 GLAEAQKMPERAIEF

-434 LAQTDKVEEARKHL
+434 LSQTGKMDEARQHL
-448 KSLLDSDPTDI
+448 KALLESDPDDI
-459 RSYLAYGSVLSDAKD
+459 RSYLAYGAVLSDAKD

-493 KKTDWTIFFQRAI
+493 KKTDWTIFFQRGI

-515 KAEPNFKRALELNPE
+515 KAEPNFKRALELNPD

-543 DKNMNLDE
+543 DKNMNLDQ
-551 GIDMIR
+551 GIEMIR

-570 DSLGWAHFR
+570 DSLGWAHYR

-585 SVTELE
+585 AVTELE
-591 RAIELRAGDPTIND
+591 RAVELRAGDPTIND

-612 RVGRKIEAVYQ
+612 RVGRKLEAVYQ

-658 AKKDQATPQPP
+658 AKKDQALPP
-669 VAPAPAPD
+669 PAPPAPAPD